1 MKMFKT
7 AAILLMLFIFMIIHF
22 YFLYKIVEKHQVHY
36 FYFIIYFVIYFPSS
50 LLLLVAF
57 NTSYIMKPAWILFV
71 GGICGWLLSFFS
83 LLVTDIILGE
93 ALTIR
98 WRVLFMASG
107 SVLIGWYY
115 FPLLIFI
122 MKHFKFIKRNL

>member
-7 AAILLMLFIFMIIHF
+7 AAILLMPFIFMIIHF

-36 FYFIIYFVIYFPSS
+36 FYFIIYFVIYFLSS
-50 LLLLVAF
+50 LLLVAF

-122 MKHFKFIKRNL
+122 MKHFKFIKRKL